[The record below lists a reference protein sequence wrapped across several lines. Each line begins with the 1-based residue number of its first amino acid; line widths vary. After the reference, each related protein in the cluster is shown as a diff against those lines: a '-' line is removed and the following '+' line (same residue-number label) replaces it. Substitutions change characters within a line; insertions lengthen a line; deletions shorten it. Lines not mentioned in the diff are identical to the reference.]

1 MADLGFSSPGW
12 SEARCVIEPLP
23 PERRDSKAAAR
34 AQLPDDRVLLVN
46 VSERCHICPPLE
58 TRIKAGNLVWE

>member
-12 SEARCVIEPLP
+12 SEARSIIEPLP

-34 AQLPDDRVLLVN
+34 AQLPDDRVLLVD
-46 VSERCHICPPLE
+46 VSGRCHSCPPLE
-58 TRIKAGNLVWE
+58 THIKAVNLVWE